1 MMLLLRMC
9 ILLAILAASYLRA
22 YSYET
27 QRLAD
32 AHTPDTTTTISEL
45 PADTPSETIPSTPYQ
60 VHTVESGETL
70 YSIGK
75 EYALLWSTIAAY
87 NGMDDNT
94 VLTPGM
100 NIKIPL
106 NEKGEVTHIEH
117 LPPPTDAEKEHI
129 RQSIKL
135 GTEAWYA
142 DPVLVV
148 RRTTPTEYHL
158 KNDDLYTVINL
169 VYADGTAMIEV
180 QHDTRKL
187 QIALAQVD
195 PGKGNGWYITTIET
209 Q

>member
-1 MMLLLRMC
+1 MMLLLRTC

-27 QRLAD
+27 HRLTST
-32 AHTPDTTTTISEL
+32 HVLDTGTIASEL
-45 PADTPSETIPSTPYQ
+45 PADTTATTTTPTPYQ
-60 VHTVESGETL
+60 IHTVESGETL

-75 EYALLWSTIAAY
+75 EYGLLWSTIATY
-87 NGMDDNT
+87 NDMNENT
-94 VLTPGM
+94 VLSPGM

-117 LPPPTDAEKEHI
+117 LTPLSDAEKEHI

-135 GTEAWYA
+135 GTDTWYA
-142 DPVLVV
+142 DPVMVV
-148 RRTTPTEYHL
+148 RKTAPTEYHL
-158 KNDDLYTVINL
+158 KNDDQYTISSL

-180 QHDTRKL
+180 QHDTKTL
-187 QIALAQVD
+187 QITLAQVD